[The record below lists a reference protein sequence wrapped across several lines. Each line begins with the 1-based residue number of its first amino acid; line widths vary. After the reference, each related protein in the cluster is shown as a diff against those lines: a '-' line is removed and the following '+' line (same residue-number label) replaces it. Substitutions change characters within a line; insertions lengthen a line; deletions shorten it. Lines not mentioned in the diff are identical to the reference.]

1 MGDLEEEKNKG
12 NASTGRVI
20 WVDPNMSNNTMVNPE
35 DLCIKVDFSA
45 TKKNR
50 SIIYSGKE
58 SINTIGNTGSVR
70 FIEGSKVNEESTQP
84 SLTTRYTEVIALDI
98 MNMGDTKNFDDYE
111 SLGIES
117 IDIEFNTAYAPMIKI
132 KFIDVRGNAIL
143 SQGNMSKYS
152 LFFELPYP
160 IFSLK
165 VKGFYGKTV
174 NYCLHMQ
181 KWNAAFNSETGN
193 FEIQAEFIGYTYAL
207 LTDMLMGL
215 IRASVR
221 TKRGQ
226 DRLKAKQDAYGE
238 NSNLII
244 SIDDMLKRLNELNF
258 TYQKT
263 NEDDDS
269 VQQVKT
275 YDGISD
281 DIANVKGLVT
291 NLSTTIYDG
300 QNPPNNYF
308 RSTTG
313 SVVGIPN
320 NADNIKKA
328 DDAIKI
334 YNESIKTTLIKINP
348 NIGDEKLKLSEDTL
362 TSIVII
368 KDVKYSEISNEDV
381 NDCIPV
387 IIQKS
392 KGNQLAS
399 YSDNEEDRKKITIL
413 LKEIRAAI
421 TTPLSDNT
429 TMNIYSFLR
438 PYYHID
444 EKSAILKK
452 DRDDKVQRI
461 TEEASNQ
468 AEETIGFEPTIRNIF
483 RVLSVNC
490 EIFLEVLR
498 EVSVEA
504 QTDKDGKRAVEFN
517 KISGKINVKEK
528 EIKNNNIFPWP
539 EYRQK
544 KGTEGY
550 VETWLGSAPGIIPM
564 NIQEVVF
571 TEELHKELLNVAK
584 FDKELDAEQ
593 AEQGADID
601 SGPEQIKDPW
611 FPVSVVDT
619 PPSGMEQNPY
629 IAACETG
636 KSDEVLRLL
645 LMRGFLLLGTSS
657 YNSKIEP
664 DLVKIYGELEAAN
677 LYEAAKKTENGLN
690 IIKELQNLG
699 GNTDPVKQTSH
710 VFNNNGLEGKDT
722 IKNPGVDEGKKKPI
736 MVKNTRKINGVDTIY
751 YKYTY
756 IRDKDDNR
764 SYIPVNKNYDGSV
777 FYSGKK
783 LKSEES
789 IKKLSPD
796 TIYVSKPK
804 NLWEF
809 SGGRNGANKLKSK
822 SDGSYLFKIIDKNTY
837 TAKVMAPS
845 FGTDI
850 VEKYKTKF
858 AEKTIEPSTFKNA
871 YILKPDNSNV
881 VLGVLNPLG
890 GNYAALEINNLDYTK
905 FGASE
910 YEKWVGEGSSIDKQ
924 NISSSISAFY
934 SQNIQKTKYPFGSYL
949 CNKNTKKEYYTDRMP
964 SEEDKTFKIQKYDTV
979 LSVYGEKNN
988 SRTFENFGKQKYLID
1003 KFLAGESK
1011 PYVPFIEFGF
1021 AESLTFSLFGSKFYN
1036 AQWSTRVKALLFL
1049 HTFPWQGVITPGD
1062 DSSEFAMFDTRKE
1075 AGFSESDPYGLTQ
1088 ILSIKSMFKIN
1099 GAFVNVPKGWI
1110 LFIGGILW
1118 RNQYGY
1124 SEGDDPL
1131 VFGNSGSNTNTF
1143 SNLIPRYGGR
1153 KPTIR
1158 EYLYYSENNFEPW
1171 GMYFNSNSYE
1181 EYTQNNC
1188 YTPIDRT
1195 LLGLPSDIKDYLIEY
1210 FENWVKDEVS
1220 GFKYFQ
1226 KELEIWY
1233 GKDSDKSNEDKSIIK
1248 YENKWKLIK
1257 QAIDA
1262 SGDINT
1268 SKITKY
1274 LNDNP
1279 NILKNYNM
1287 VTTAEFNEKDVAES
1301 NGNFQFNLELRPDT
1315 EVMDNIVGLLTETVY
1330 IQNCVPSTLVSKA
1343 VGNADV
1349 SVYHDSIEATGYLL
1363 RDFMETFFT
1372 RLNSTEPSSEKTE
1385 DDQAEQEIFGT
1396 SDDKTIN
1403 LLIYRTLSSINDKWI
1418 NGTDDNSIFSQ
1429 CSGSNKN
1436 PKDVA
1441 LGAKYRSGATTAELI
1456 DTFRFVDRAF
1466 WDIGDKFYLN
1476 INAISDMIKHH
1487 YNDSFFDI
1495 VNKILTDNNFNFI
1508 PLPTFVNFN
1517 NIEELK
1523 TVFTPYSYNDEVG
1536 FSGTG
1541 PSFVCVF
1548 VGQSSTSLDL
1558 GPDSVYPDDGLSI
1571 SMDESGAG
1579 LDLIDEKEDFGKE
1592 VGVGEF
1598 NVPVFAVNYGQQN
1611 QNYFKSVR
1619 LDQREFTETMESL
1632 QIIED
1637 ISQNGDKSKPTYA
1650 GNNLFNVYQ
1659 TRSYSAE
1666 IEMMGSAMIQPMM
1679 YFQLNNIPMFRGAY
1693 LIYKVNHSIKPH
1705 SMTTTIKGNRVKKSK
1720 TPLID
1725 KATMYMNL
1733 VGGNTN
1739 GGGTATIRSGS
1750 AAGDPNSKPESKF
1763 IDTNLQFYWLTNDGK
1778 IPTGKD
1784 TLGLTNT
1791 NKQFAGLKNVA
1802 QGNSY
1807 AVREVIEVLQ
1817 LMGLTFY
1824 NANKGKANAPDTIFY
1839 NDLSRLWGGPLKPH
1853 KSHQKGLTM
1862 DIYQSKDSKAGYS
1875 QVRQIPKAGGYNREY
1890 TLQWL
1895 TYLFD
1900 TPYRKYTIP
1909 NDYKETIKYINLK
1922 GETKTAKAGDT
1933 VKDQRSIKNILFND
1947 TGLQDI
1953 INKKYGKNLMVSY
1966 DNHDSHL
1973 HIEFLSPVRVVV
1985 ESELG
1990 QNTRPATQ
1998 ANPADTNGSRST
2010 SEIEARKQMKVEKLQ
2025 PGFDVKFKRIITN
2038 GNYAGINIT
2047 NYEDDWVSVSSNYIA
2062 RSETFSCCP
2071 KDDQGNLRAGFG
2083 TDKILVNGSLKTVNG
2098 STVFTEKIAK
2108 DTLVYQIKNSFAP
2121 PLEKNL
2127 GTSNW
2132 KKLNKYQRA
2141 ALLSLTYNTGPAIFS
2156 QPYGKKIKDGIA
2168 SGDFKEAAQGI
2179 LDGPVSGKKD
2189 GYMDGL
2195 RKRRIQEARLF
2206 LLPNNEKVQYV

>member
-1 MGDLEEEKNKG
+1 MADLEEEKGKSES
-12 NASTGRVI
+12 STGRVI

-45 TKKNR
+45 TRKDR

-58 SINTIGNTGSVR
+58 SINTIGNSGSVR

-98 MNMGDTKNFDDYE
+98 MNMGNTQSFDDYE

-143 SQGNMSKYS
+143 SQGNMSKYRM
-152 LFFELPYP
+152 FFELPYP

-181 KWNAAFNSETGN
+181 RWNAAFNSDTGN

-226 DRLKAKQDAYGE
+226 KKLAEKQAAYGD

-258 TYQKT
+258 SYQKT
-263 NEDDDS
+263 NENDDS
-269 VQQVKT
+269 VQQVNA
-275 YDGISD
+275 YDSISD
-281 DIANVKGLVT
+281 DIANVKGLIDT
-291 NLSTTIYDG
+291 ASTTIYDG

-308 RSTTG
+308 RSPTG
-313 SVVGIPN
+313 SVVGVPN
-320 NADNIKKA
+320 NADNVKKA
-328 DDAIKI
+328 DDAIKT
-334 YNESIKTTLIKINP
+334 YKESIKNTLLSINP
-348 NIGDEKLKLSEDTL
+348 NILDENLKLSEDTL
-362 TSIVII
+362 NSVII
-368 KDVKYSEISNEDV
+368 ITDIKYSEISNEDINNCV
-381 NDCIPV
+381 PF

-392 KGNQLAS
+392 AGK
-399 YSDNEEDRKKITIL
+399 YSDTEEDKKKIIIL
-413 LKEIRAAI
+413 LREIRAAI
-421 TTPLSDNT
+421 TTPIDNNASI
-429 TMNIYSFLR
+429 NIYSFLR

-444 EKSAILKK
+444 EKSATLKTN
-452 DRDDKVQRI
+452 RDNTVQLI
-461 TEEASNQ
+461 GEQAANQ
-468 AEETIGFEPTIRNIF
+468 AEETVGFEPTIRNIF

-517 KISGKINVKEK
+517 KISGKINVNQK
-528 EIKNNNIFPWP
+528 EIQSNNIFPWP

-544 KGTEGY
+544 KGNEGY
-550 VETWLGSAPGIIPM
+550 EETWLGSAPGIIPM

-584 FDKELDAEQ
+584 FDKELESEQ

-601 SGPEQIKDPW
+601 SLPEQIKNPW
-611 FPVSVVDT
+611 FPISVVDT
-619 PPSGMEQNPY
+619 PPSGMNENPY

-657 YNSKIEP
+657 YNSKIET

-690 IIKELQNLG
+690 ILKELQNLG
-699 GNTDPVKQTSH
+699 GNTDPVKQTNH
-710 VFNNNGLEGKDT
+710 VFTYNGLEGKDT
-722 IKNPGVDEGKKKPI
+722 IKNPGVDEGEKKPI
-736 MVKNTRKINGVDTIY
+736 MSKITGNDDITY
-751 YKYTY
+751 YKYIY
-756 IRDKDDNR
+756 IIDKLNR
-764 SYIPVNKNYDGSV
+764 AYIPVNKNYDGSV
-777 FYSGKK
+777 FYYKDK
-783 LKSEES
+783 LKSTEY

-796 TIYVSKPK
+796 TIFVSNPS
-804 NLWEF
+804 NYWEF
-809 SGGRNGANKLKSK
+809 SGGRGGGNKLNSK

-837 TAKVMAPS
+837 TAKVMTPS

-850 VEKYKTKF
+850 IDKYKTKF
-858 AEKTIEPSTFKNA
+858 AEKTIMPSTFKNA
-871 YILKPDNSNV
+871 YISKPDNSSV

-890 GNYAALEINNLDYTK
+890 GNYAALEINNLDYNG
-905 FGASE
+905 FGAST
-910 YEKWVGEGSSIDKQ
+910 YQGWVGEGPSIPGQ
-924 NISSSISAFY
+924 PISSSISAFY
-934 SQNIQKTKYPFGSYL
+934 SENVQETEYRFGSYL
-949 CNKNTKKEYYTDRMP
+949 CNKRITKGYYSDRMP
-964 SEEDKTFKIQKYDTV
+964 NEENKTFKI
-979 LSVYGEKNN
+979 NN
-988 SRTFENFGKQKYLID
+988 WDRTIGIYKANKHNLNRMFPDFGKQKYLID

-1021 AESLTFSLFGSKFYN
+1021 DENETYSLFGSKFYN
-1036 AQWSTRVKALLFL
+1036 YQWSTRVKALLFL

-1075 AGFSESDPYGLTQ
+1075 AGYSESDPYGLTQ
-1088 ILSIKSMFKIN
+1088 ILSIKSMFKTN
-1099 GAFVNVPKGWI
+1099 GAFVNAPKGWV

-1124 SEGDDPL
+1124 SNGNDPM
-1131 VFGNSGSNTNTF
+1131 VFDNAGSNTSVF
-1143 SNLIPRYGGR
+1143 GKLIPGYEGR
-1153 KPTIR
+1153 PPTIR
-1158 EYLYYSENNFEPW
+1158 EYLYYAENSFEPW
-1171 GMYFNSNSYE
+1171 GMYFNSNPGS

-1195 LLGLPSDIKDYLIEY
+1195 LLGLPSDIKDYLIKY
-1210 FENWVKDEVS
+1210 FENWVNDEVS

-1233 GKDSDKSNEDKSIIK
+1233 GRDSNKSSVDKNIAR
-1248 YENKWKLIK
+1248 YEAKWKIINA
-1257 QAIDA
+1257 AIDNP
-1262 SGDINT
+1262 GDMNT

-1287 VTTAEFNEKDVAES
+1287 VTTARYNLDNDEYS
-1301 NGNFQFNLELRPDT
+1301 SGNYQFNLELRPDT
-1315 EVMDNIVGLLTETVY
+1315 EVMNNIVGLLTETVY
-1330 IQNCVPSTLVSKA
+1330 IQNCVPNTLTSQSVGSYKVSK
-1343 VGNADV
+1343 
-1349 SVYHDSIEATGYLL
+1349 YHDDIVATGYLF

-1372 RLNSTEPSSEKTE
+1372 KLNSTDPNAKTE
-1385 DDQAEQEIFGT
+1385 DDQIEQEIFGT
-1396 SDDKTIN
+1396 SDDKTIR

-1418 NGTDDNSIFSQ
+1418 NGTSDNSIFGQ

-1476 INAISDMIKHH
+1476 INAISDVIKSN
-1487 YNDSFFDI
+1487 YNQSFFDV

-1517 NIEELK
+1517 NVDELK
-1523 TVFTPYSYNDEVG
+1523 TVFSAYSYNDVVG

-1548 VGQSSTSLDL
+1548 VGQSSTNLDL
-1558 GPDSVYPDDGLSI
+1558 GPESVYPDDGLSI

-1579 LDLIDEKEDFGKE
+1579 LDLIDEKEDFAKE
-1592 VGVGEF
+1592 VEVGEF

-1611 QNYFKSVR
+1611 QNYFKSIK

-1637 ISQNGDKSKPTYA
+1637 ISQSGDKSKPTYA

-1666 IEMMGSAMIQPMM
+1666 VEMLGSAMIQPMM

-1725 KATMYMNL
+1725 KYTMYMNL
-1733 VGGNTN
+1733 VGGGS
-1739 GGGTATIRSGS
+1739 GGGTAGIRDGGGSGGYN
-1750 AAGDPNSKPESKF
+1750 ATPGAKF
-1763 IDTNLQFYWLTNDGK
+1763 IDTNIEFYWLTQDGK

-1784 TLGLTNT
+1784 TLGLTNS
-1791 NKQFAGLKNVA
+1791 NKQFTGMKKQSGART
-1802 QGNSY
+1802 Y
-1807 AVREVIEVLQ
+1807 ALREVVEVLQ
-1817 LMGLTFY
+1817 KVSLEFY
-1824 NANKGKANAPDTIFY
+1824 KKYKDNSSAPDTVYY
-1839 NDLSRLWGGPLKPH
+1839 NDASKLWGGTLSPH
-1853 KSHQKGLTM
+1853 KSHTKGI
-1862 DIYQSKDSKAGYS
+1862 DID
-1875 QVRQIPKAGGYNREY
+1875 VRQLFYGKSTAAGANCSDNGSSNYSKKY
-1890 TLQWL
+1890 TKEWVTGLL
-1895 TYLFD
+1895 E
-1900 TPYRKYTIP
+1900 TPFRKYTLIG
-1909 NDYKETIKYINLK
+1909 DKEIKYTSMD
-1922 GETKTAKAGDT
+1922 GSVKTAKKGDT
-1933 VKDQRSIKNILFND
+1933 ISDQRAIEIIWFND
-1947 TGLQDI
+1947 TSLQSELNSEFNPSPGY
-1953 INKKYGKNLMVSY
+1953 NKIMATLDGHCN
-1966 DNHDSHL
+1966 HL
-1973 HIEFLSPVRVVV
+1973 HVRF
-1985 ESELG
+1985 
-1990 QNTRPATQ
+1990 NTPLRVTEETDKGENSRPATQ
-1998 ANPADTNGSRST
+1998 GNPDDDGNNSASRAD
-2010 SEIEARKQMKVEKLQ
+2010 MKVDSLQ
-2025 PGFDVKFKRIITN
+2025 PFNGQLKSIITD
-2038 GNYAGINIT
+2038 GNYAGISIS
-2047 NYEDDWVSVSSNYIA
+2047 NYKNDWLAVTANYIA
-2062 RSETFSCCP
+2062 KKETFVAQP
-2071 KDDQGNLRAGFG
+2071 KNDEGTLRAGYG
-2083 TDKILVNGSLKTVNG
+2083 TDKILQNGSLKTVTSN
-2098 STVFTEKIAK
+2098 TVFTKQTAK
-2108 DTLVYQIKNSFAP
+2108 DTLVYQAKNSFAKQI
-2121 PLEKNL
+2121 EKDL
-2127 GTSNW
+2127 GSSNW
-2132 KKLNKYQRA
+2132 NKLNKYQKA
-2141 ALLSLTYNTGPAIFS
+2141 ALVSLGYNAGAYYIS
-2156 QPYGKKIKDGIA
+2156 ARGYGAEIKKGIEA
-2168 SGDFKEAAQGI
+2168 NDFNAAAQGI
-2179 LDGPVSGKKD
+2179 LNGPITGSGSGKV
-2189 GYMDGL
+2189 YPGL
-2195 RKRRIQEARLF
+2195 VARRKEEASLF
-2206 LLPNNEKVQYV
+2206 LLDKNATVQYVSE